1 MAGSE
6 SNLGP
11 PAPVRDAPG
20 LRHTRGV
27 NASVPPPELVALREQ
42 VDAAFTALLDELD
55 GRLRDLHPRA
65 VPMGDELRRFAAGG
79 KRLRPTLLLLGHQ
92 VAARSPGRVLG
103 PALALELVHTCA
115 LLHDD
120 LIDDAADRRGQPAAH
135 VAFSRRHDEAGWHG
149 DGARYGMSAA
159 LLLGDLAHVWADE
172 LFDRADVDIEHA
184 QQARAVFATMRE
196 EVTVGQFLDVT
207 AAVTRTE
214 GTSGA
219 LEVANLK
226 SARYSVARPL
236 EIGAVLA
243 TGRSA
248 LADGLFRFGV
258 PLGQAFQLRDDIL
271 GVFGDEATTG
281 KSAVSDLVEGKR
293 TWLLAAT
300 LERLPA
306 EDAEDVGS
314 LLGDPSLDDAA
325 VSTIRRA
332 MVESGGL
339 AATEEKIDDLVDL
352 AMTELERLPVGE
364 GARSTLRSLASY
376 LVDRER

>member
-1 MAGSE
+1 M
-6 SNLGP
+6 
-11 PAPVRDAPG
+11 
-20 LRHTRGV
+20 
-27 NASVPPPELVALREQ
+27 PPPELVALREQ
-42 VDAAFTALLDELD
+42 VDAAFSALLNELD
-55 GRLRDLHPRA
+55 DRLVGLHPRA
-65 VPMGDELRRFAAGG
+65 VPLGDELRRFSTGG

-92 VAARSPGRVLG
+92 VAGRSPEGMLG

-120 LIDDAADRRGQPAAH
+120 LIDDATDRRGRPAAH
-135 VAFSRRHDEAGWHG
+135 VAFSRQHDEAGWDG
-149 DGARYGMSAA
+149 DGAHYGMSSA

-172 LFDRADVDIEHA
+172 LFDRADIEAQHA
-184 QQARAVFATMRE
+184 REARAVFATMRE

-207 AAVTRTE
+207 AAVTRAE

-219 LEVANLK
+219 LDVANLK

-243 TGRSA
+243 TGRSE

-258 PLGQAFQLRDDIL
+258 PLGQAFQLRDDVL

-293 TWLLAAT
+293 TWLLAAS
-300 LERLPA
+300 LERLPR
-306 EDAEDVGS
+306 EEAEDVES
-314 LLGDPSLDDAA
+314 LLGDPSIDGAGVA
-325 VSTIRRA
+325 TIRRA

-339 AATEEKIDDLVDL
+339 AATEEKIDDLVGL
-352 AMTELERLPVGE
+352 AVEELERLPVE
-364 GARSTLRSLASY
+364 DGARSTLRSLASY